1 MIRFRL
7 TELLAERSFKSG
19 QRIELQDVAEGSGV
33 HRTTL
38 SRMIN
43 VRGYNLTV
51 NNLDALCRF
60 FGCQLGEIAEYV
72 ADESVAGEARKLSRD
87 ARPLAER
94 AQTKAKAPGLKSK
107 LKKRPLA

>member
-1 MIRFRL
+1 VIRFRL

-60 FGCQLGEIAEYV
+60 FGCHLDELAEYV
-72 ADESVAGEARKLSRD
+72 ADDEVAGEARKLSRGT
-87 ARPLAER
+87 RPLVER
-94 AQTKAKAPGLKSK
+94 SQTKAPSPKSK
-107 LKKRPLA
+107 PKK